1 MTNMEKYIYI
11 FFIYSMAG
19 WCMETFGGYFR
30 TKKLVNRGF
39 LIGPYLP
46 VYGFG
51 VSLITFFLEKYVNDL
66 PILFFMSIIICGLLE
81 YFTSWIMEKLFKA
94 RWWDYHNRK
103 FNING
108 RICLE
113 TLIPFGA
120 TGTILLKFANPFVLD
135 LLNTIP
141 HVVLVWIL
149 RILII
154 LIFID
159 VIISFTVISKFKK
172 TSKEVEKNSVK
183 DDTEEI
189 SKMVKEVTTEKAKEI
204 KENTQIKLE
213 EVKTDIEELPKK
225 IYANVKLAKNELN
238 YTSQKIITKWKESSQ
253 EIKNKREIAYQNFK
267 NKLNESNIK
276 FKKNAEQISN
286 SLKNNTIFKSN
297 KDYSDEVKKQLIE
310 KSWFTKRLA
319 KAYPNLIILSKK
331 FKDNKNNK
339 D

>member
-1 MTNMEKYIYI
+1 MTNMEKYICI

-172 TSKEVEKNSVK
+172 TSKEFFLKVLGENDISYLEYGNFIDKVYYSKNYDMYILK
-183 DDTEEI
+183 
-189 SKMVKEVTTEKAKEI
+189 
-204 KENTQIKLE
+204 
-213 EVKTDIEELPKK
+213 VKTLDENDAYFGIVVS
-225 IYANVKLAKNELN
+225 NNSN
-238 YTSQKIITKWKESSQ
+238 Y
-253 EIKNKREIAYQNFK
+253 
-267 NKLNESNIK
+267 
-276 FKKNAEQISN
+276 QISY
-286 SLKNNTIFKSN
+286 I
-297 KDYSDEVKKQLIE
+297 Q
-310 KSWFTKRLA
+310 
-319 KAYPNLIILSKK
+319 
-331 FKDNKNNK
+331 
-339 D
+339 